1 MVMLLGGFIPA
12 THTVEK
18 GNPVKHRAQLDDAG
32 DGAQWAA
39 AVDIGAPGC
48 RVEKSSRQYQTADG
62 RVVTLMAMVVSPAV
76 PVVKVGDRLVV
87 DGDDRRV
94 EKIDELV
101 WLDGT
106 VMHRECWTA

>member
-1 MVMLLGGFIPA
+1 MVSLLGEFIPP

-18 GNPVKHRAQLDDAG
+18 GNAVKHSAQLADGG

-39 AVDIGAPGC
+39 EADIDPGC
-48 RVEKSSRQYQTADG
+48 RVEKTSKQIQTADG
-62 RVVTLMAMVVSPAV
+62 RVVTLTAMVVTPGSWLV
-76 PVVKVGDRLVV
+76 RVGDRLKV

-94 EKIDELV
+94 EKIDELA
-101 WLDGT
+101 WFDGT

>member
-12 THTVEK
+12 THTIEK
-18 GNPVKHRAQLDDAG
+18 GNPVKHLAQLDDAG

-39 AVDIGAPGC
+39 PLDIGEPGC
-48 RVEKSSRQYQTADG
+48 RVEKSSRQYLNAEG
-62 RVVTLMAMVVSPAV
+62 RVVTLTAMVVTPGSWL
-76 PVVKVGDRLVV
+76 VKVGDRLVV

-101 WLDGT
+101 WLNGT